1 MSRDE
6 TSQSDRCIPGTVATV
21 DAADCVDRR
30 LMGVLVQQHLP
41 PPSLAGGPTGG
52 LVAGDAVRLLRCAWE
67 GITTLTQSAALLQAI
82 VSAVCAIR
90 RFVLVKLLSIVE
102 GVVQVVRQFK
112 LVAALVCLG
121 LLVSL
126 VAVGDA
132 GRTSGRTSGR
142 TAALAG
148 PPGAAVRPGA
158 VRLERGA
165 LLAWA
170 GRQR

>member
-1 MSRDE
+1 M
-6 TSQSDRCIPGTVATV
+6 
-21 DAADCVDRR
+21 
-30 LMGVLVQQHLP
+30 
-41 PPSLAGGPTGG
+41 
-52 LVAGDAVRLLRCAWE
+52 AGDAVRLLWCAWE

-90 RFVLVKLLSIVE
+90 RFVLVKFLSIVE
-102 GVVQVVRQFK
+102 GVVKVVRQFK

-121 LLVSL
+121 FLIGLVT
-126 VAVGDA
+126 VGDT
-132 GRTSGRTSGR
+132 GRAAGR